1 MKITTT
7 LTRTLRTRGIR
18 SALIGIA
25 LLAAAG
31 SPAIAGGGNVGNSNI
46 MPPQSRPHGASYAEW
61 AERFWLWAHGGGTA
75 DSPQSGPV
83 WFLASAPF
91 SPDPGFRTIRNITI
105 PAGTSLFASVLSFFD
120 NNDGVD
126 PPFSDEELI
135 EDANNTFDATAVD
148 TMCIIDGVPV
158 KGLDDPL
165 ESAYR
170 LQTDLYPVT
179 LEDGTTGNEV
189 AVGEFVM
196 IKPLRVGQHTVRLIG
211 SINVGILLS
220 KDVTYN
226 ITVTP

>member
-1 MKITTT
+1 MKNTTT
-7 LTRTLRTRGIR
+7 LTSTLRARGFQ
-18 SALIGIA
+18 SALVGIA
-25 LLAAAG
+25 LLTIAG
-31 SPAIAGGGNVGNSNI
+31 SPAFAGKGNVGNSNV
-46 MPPQSRPHGASYAEW
+46 MSPQSHPYGATYAEW
-61 AERFWLWAHGGGTA
+61 AESFWQWAHAGSA
-75 DSPQSGPV
+75 FDSPQSGHV

-91 SPDPGFRTIRNITI
+91 QPEGAPPTVRDITI

-135 EDANNTFDATAVD
+135 EDANNTFDATAVA
-148 TMCIIDGVPV
+148 TECIIDGVPV

-165 ESAYR
+165 GSAYR
-170 LQTDLYPVT
+170 LQTHLYPVT

-196 IKPLRVGQHTVRLIG
+196 IKPLPVGEHTVRLIG
-211 SINVGILLS
+211 SIDVGILLT
-220 KDVTYN
+220 KDVTYH